1 MTTNTTKTQ
10 IIQLNELGNKMNL
23 DKTYRVTL
31 QDKKDKEFV
40 QYIEAENVDSAIKS
54 ARNSFSSRVYG
65 LDKSGALTQKSCKL
79 TILTGKLRFC
89 FDAGWITLDVTGLN
103 IFEALKKAETHHF
116 TEGKKIT
123 EIQSSP
129 SFN

>member
-1 MTTNTTKTQ
+1 
-10 IIQLNELGNKMNL
+10 MNL
-23 DKTYRVTL
+23 DESYRVTL
-31 QDKKDKEFV
+31 EDKKDKKFV
-40 QYIEAENVDSAIKS
+40 QYIEAENLDSAIKS

-65 LDKSGALTQKSCKL
+65 LDNSGAETQKSCKL
-79 TILTGKLRFC
+79 TILTGKLRFG
-89 FDAGWITLDVTGLN
+89 FNAGWITLDVTGLN

-123 EIQSSP
+123 EIQSSL